1 MNSNLEK
8 AKNLLSEG
16 VYTFAAVNGKHV
28 LTSSERGVKPLL
40 LLLDAGESLNGFSAA
55 DKVIGKA
62 AAFLYILLGAEKI
75 YSEVI
80 SEPALKVLENH
91 GIQVEYDILTR
102 AIRNRNNTGLCPME
116 SAVSLTDDPDTALVL
131 IRKKLRGLSDK

>member
-62 AAFLYILLGAEKI
+62 AAFLYTLLGAEKI
-75 YSEVI
+75 Y
-80 SEPALKVLENH
+80 
-91 GIQVEYDILTR
+91 
-102 AIRNRNNTGLCPME
+102 
-116 SAVSLTDDPDTALVL
+116 
-131 IRKKLRGLSDK
+131 LRRLSFLFV